1 MESVFHIF
9 DADPAAQVERVL
21 RVLVGVVQ
29 TATGRQV
36 AVAIL
41 HYYHTRAS
49 QADLQ
54 QAVEK
59 AIPGPEGERL
69 MKTAWDE
76 ATEQG
81 AIANAR
87 EAVMEVLEVRF
98 GRVPDAL
105 RERVHSIEDPVWLR
119 ALLRTAAS
127 TESLDGVSRALDE
140 PPSVR

>member
-87 EAVMEVLEVRF
+87 EAVMEVL
-98 GRVPDAL
+98 
-105 RERVHSIEDPVWLR
+105 
-119 ALLRTAAS
+119 
-127 TESLDGVSRALDE
+127 VSCL
-140 PPSVR
+140 SWI